1 MSAKLAN
8 APVYYALAQV
18 RFNPVA
24 LMEKF
29 ANELQDHLRRSGYP
43 IFETE
48 VGRSIDFGDA
58 TNNQEFKP
66 TITETP
72 NWFFTSGDRN
82 NGYVLGPDFLTF
94 QTTNYLDHEEFFQSL
109 CKGLDILNEIASIDG
124 ISRIGLRY
132 LDAVVPEPGEQ
143 TNLFLHSQVQGV
155 EFGLEPLGGSWES
168 AYKTDQG
175 ILVAKIYKAVNSLLG
190 FPVDLQPRSLTIR
203 DKFVFSAPKDHA
215 VIDLDHFSQLSLP
228 MNADLIYEN
237 FVKLHAPLNQCFRAL
252 ATEHAFSRW
261 S

>member
-29 ANELQDHLRRSGYP
+29 ANELQDHLRRSGFP

-48 VGRSIDFGDA
+48 VGRHIDFGDISNPQDA
-58 TNNQEFKP
+58 KP

-72 NWFFTSGDRN
+72 NWFFTNSDRS

-94 QTTNYLDHEEFFQSL
+94 QSTNYVDHEEFFQSL
-109 CKGLDILNEIASIDG
+109 CKGLDLLNEVASIDG
-124 ISRIGLRY
+124 ISRLGLRY
-132 LDAVVPEPGEQ
+132 LDAIVPEPNES
-143 TNLFLHSQVQGV
+143 TNLFLHPNVQGV
-155 EFGLEPLGGSWES
+155 DFGLASIGGSWES
-168 AYKTDQG
+168 AFKTEQG
-175 ILVAKIYKAVNSLLG
+175 ILVAKIFKASKALLG
-190 FPVDLQPRSLTIR
+190 FPVDLQPRSLLIR
-203 DKFVFSAPKDHA
+203 NKFVFPEPREHA
-215 VIDLDHFSQLSLP
+215 VMDLDHFSEQPLP
-228 MNADLIYEN
+228 MDADVIYEN
-237 FVKLHAPLNQCFRAL
+237 FMKLHAPLNQCFRVL
-252 ATEHAFSRW
+252 ATDHAFSRW